1 LILKVLPEFSD
12 CLERSGR
19 RHLKRTKSLLVRPIS
34 SFKSWANLAF
44 FVVLAIFCLGF
55 PQAWSAPAVSIC
67 KKKILIVPAP
77 INDPKFN
84 SWLIQQAK
92 TAFLKSHNLK
102 CNPFYNVNVSAE
114 QYDFLGL
121 HARNPKVAK
130 SRQLE
135 IIKERTNLD
144 QMLFLNYK
152 KRKENAKLEIEL
164 FDVVADEDNDLTLER
179 VDGLLIT
186 LKPETVAKKRSS
198 FLRQAFLYLMPNAF
212 SLGGTT
218 TTASMDLAEGYVEE
232 SSVNRSTLPTFLS
245 SIQLGQITHP
255 DSYGLFDFSYS
266 LYPGVFFVALD
277 QYTTIR
283 KTAEPGLGEEQS
295 LHVQAF
301 GANLNLNAEAT
312 FHSPIGATYI
322 SLGIGPTYFAH
333 RQENEDEGA
342 IFSPFDTRLR
352 LGHRAFVTKNLF
364 LSFDF
369 DQVIMRDNIYDREN
383 LAKSNS
389 LVRASASIGWYFPIS
404 SLYY

>member
-1 LILKVLPEFSD
+1 MEWELNSWRGLGKLALFIILTMLITGPV
-12 CLERSGR
+12 
-19 RHLKRTKSLLVRPIS
+19 
-34 SFKSWANLAF
+34 
-44 FVVLAIFCLGF
+44 
-55 PQAWSAPAVSIC
+55 QAQAAPAVSIC
-67 KKKILIVPAP
+67 KKKILIVPASV
-77 INDPKFN
+77 NDPKFN

-121 HARNPKVAK
+121 HARNPKVVK

-135 IIKERTNLD
+135 IIMDRTNLD

-152 KRKENAKLEIEL
+152 KKKDATTLEVEL
-164 FDVVADEDNDLTLER
+164 FDVVTNEENDLELER
-179 VDGLLIT
+179 VDGLMINLQP
-186 LKPETVAKKRSS
+186 KTVAKKRSS
-198 FLRQAFLYLMPNAF
+198 FLRQAFLYFMPNAF
-212 SLGGTT
+212 SLGAST
-218 TTASMDLAEGYVEE
+218 TTASMDLGEGYEE
-232 SSVNRSTLPTFLS
+232 VSSINQSTLPTFLS

-266 LYPGVFFVALD
+266 FYPGVFFVALD

-283 KTAEPGLGEEQS
+283 KTTEPDLGQEQS

-301 GANLNLNAEAT
+301 GANVNFNAEAT
-312 FHSPIGATYI
+312 FHSPIGATYF

-342 IFSPFDTRLR
+342 IFSPFDTRIR

-364 LSFDF
+364 LSFDV
-369 DQVIMRDNIYDREN
+369 DQIGMRDNIYDRAG

-389 LVRASASIGWYFPIS
+389 LVRANASIGWYFPVS